1 MPPRNRQRPGGA
13 SMLTPQPEALTR
25 DPGGSTASRSGP
37 AASADADAV
46 AMKYLSARVPKELR
60 DELQHQA
67 IREDRP
73 VARLVQDA
81 VRAYLDLHASPE

>member
-37 AASADADAV
+37 AASADADAA
-46 AMKYLSARVPKELR
+46 AMKYLSARVPKQLR

-81 VRAYLDLHASPE
+81 VRAYLDQHVPPE